1 MKIIYEI
8 TQGFVVVVGLYSE
21 RGYALTSEYSHSAKR
36 RNVLLNPGE
45 TNIKKG
51 TQVLVIAREQRD
63 AEIIGFYR
71 KSSKNPAMKATSRSP
86 SISEEKSGDGGEGG
100 AGGSFGNTNPMVDTD
115 GKMVE
120 MVVVDKFHDAKD
132 AKAAKDAKTRTSST
146 GSGLVALT
154 SLSALDLFERRKA
167 DVVEKMQAHHN
178 DVDPSLVCKHSVPD
192 DWVDHV
198 VLVGNLDGA
207 AHIVEALRSST
218 FLMADIE
225 AMGTTR
231 VEGQAMSGSSLSPK
245 ICIMHP
251 SPPSPE
257 LLARV
262 TVTGCDDI
270 MFVHGSSDHFVD
282 LERCNADRANLVVVL
297 TDIQSKGGGD
307 RAQWLA
313 DAETI
318 KRTECIR
325 EFVTT
330 KVNEANTAHH
340 DGKPPI
346 VLGHLTNSEHA
357 VFFDPTSVWHELHS
371 QLTFAPI
378 FAAGCLYTS
387 NLLDSLISQVTFARP
402 SSFPAP
408 PS

>member
-21 RGYALTSEYSHSAKR
+21 RGYALTSEHSHSAKR
-36 RNVLLNPGE
+36 RNVLLNPGD

-51 TQVLVIAREQRD
+51 TQVLVIAREQRN
-63 AEIIGFYR
+63 AEILGFYR
-71 KSSKNPAMKATSRSP
+71 KSSTCNNPAMKASSRSP
-86 SISEEKSGDGGEGG
+86 SIAEEKSGDGS
-100 AGGSFGNTNPMVDTD
+100 SFGNTNPMLDTD
-115 GKMVE
+115 GRMVE
-120 MVVVDKFHDAKD
+120 MVVVDKFHDAKE
-132 AKAAKDAKTRTSST
+132 AKEAKDAKARGGAT
-146 GSGLVALT
+146 GSGLVELT

-225 AMGTTR
+225 AMCTTR

-297 TDIQSKGGGD
+297 TDIQSKGCGD

-313 DAETI
+313 DAEMI

-325 EFVTT
+325 EFVAT

-340 DGKPPI
+340 VGKPPI
-346 VLGHLTNSEHA
+346 VLGHLTNSAHA

-402 SSFPAP
+402 SSF
-408 PS
+408 SSLQC